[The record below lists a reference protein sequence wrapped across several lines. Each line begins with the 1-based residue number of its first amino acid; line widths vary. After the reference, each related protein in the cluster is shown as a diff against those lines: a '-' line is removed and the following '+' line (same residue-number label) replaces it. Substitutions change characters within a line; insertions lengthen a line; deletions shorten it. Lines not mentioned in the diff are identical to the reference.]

1 MDFKRIE
8 PVLPLFLH
16 AQILVSLSG
25 KSIGRF
31 PRRLRYTGRTH
42 GTPHTDPNRKDP

>member
-1 MDFKRIE
+1 MDFRIIE
-8 PVLPLFLH
+8 PVVPLFLH

-31 PRRLRYTGRTH
+31 PWRLRYAGRTH
-42 GTPHTDPNRKDP
+42 GTPYPDPNRKDP